1 MDVVLLA
8 VVLYWSFD
16 AVFFFVFPSCSSGF
30 SSGFSS
36 GSVRPCYRRLPQ
48 FVVLDTDRVI
58 SAPGVER
65 QATEPPLSKVFR
77 FALSKVVL
85 CMLTCLLCVCFLAV
99 GWPWQLCFFQL
110 LLPVVFLLSSQVMI
124 AHMDL
129 GRASG
134 SAITIWNEYVLA
146 QLRRCVNR
154 KGCKSAHR
162 NWKATAAPMTT
173 YMCGH
178 RTSQLL
184 LPGMRC
190 FACDMIL

>member
-1 MDVVLLA
+1 M
-8 VVLYWSFD
+8 
-16 AVFFFVFPSCSSGF
+16 
-30 SSGFSS
+30 
-36 GSVRPCYRRLPQ
+36 
-48 FVVLDTDRVI
+48 
-58 SAPGVER
+58 
-65 QATEPPLSKVFR
+65 FR

-85 CMLTCLLCVCFLAV
+85 CVLTCLLCVCFLAV

-190 FACDMIL
+190 FACDMILWYRPGFLRSVAVAVVANFADQTKVFEDFNYWHQSLLTMTIKD